1 VRIRAS
7 RPTREQFLAQFRTS
21 ARRAGRAT
29 AWILAIVFC
38 IGILRAPEA
47 NAQTAPVIPADPT
60 VQAPQVGDPSSSG
73 GSLVQ
78 TPSVDAPADPGD
90 ININVDGGES
100 GISRTVAIVLLL
112 TVASVAPSILLLT
125 TCFTRFVIVLSL
137 TRNAIGAQQLPPTQ
151 VLVSLALFLTI
162 FVMRPIFLE
171 INKTAVQPALK
182 HEISTSQALKT
193 GFEPLKAF
201 MLRQT
206 DEKDLSLFVNL
217 SGEAKPENPADV
229 PATTVIPA
237 YVISE
242 LRSAF
247 VIGFVIFIPFLIIDL
262 VASSILMSMGMVML
276 PPVFISLPLK
286 LLLFILVDGWNL
298 VIGSVVRSVHA

>member
-1 VRIRAS
+1 MRLSVSRPSRDQFRASVRRAS
-7 RPTREQFLAQFRTS
+7 RGT
-21 ARRAGRAT
+21 G
-29 AWILAIVFC
+29 WMLAIIFC
-38 IGILRAPEA
+38 IGILKAPDA
-47 NAQTAPVIPADPT
+47 SAQTAPVIPADPT
-60 VQAPQVGDPSSSG
+60 VQAPQVADPSSTG
-73 GSLVQ
+73 GLVQ
-78 TPSVDAPADPGD
+78 TPSVPSPANPSD
-90 ININVDGGES
+90 ININVDGGDS

-112 TVASVAPSILLLT
+112 TIASVAPSILLLT

-182 HEISTSQALKT
+182 HEISTTQAVKT
-193 GFEPLKAF
+193 GFEPLKGF

-206 DEKDLSLFVNL
+206 NEKDLSLFVNL
-217 SGEAKPENPADV
+217 SGEAKPSDASKV

-242 LRSAF
+242 LRHAF

-262 VASSILMSMGMVML
+262 VASSVLMSMGMVML

>member
-1 VRIRAS
+1 VRLTVE
-7 RPTREQFLAQFRTS
+7 RPTRAHLRAS
-21 ARRAGRAT
+21 ARRASRAT
-29 AWILAIVFC
+29 GWALAVVFC
-38 IGILRAPEA
+38 LGILRAPDA
-47 NAQTAPVIPADPT
+47 AAQTAPVIPADPT
-60 VQAPQVGDPSSSG
+60 VQAPQVANPNS
-73 GSLVQ
+73 SLVQ
-78 TPSVDAPADPGD
+78 TPAVSSPASPGD
-90 ININVDGGES
+90 ININVDGGQS

-137 TRNAIGAQQLPPTQ
+137 TRNALGAQQLPPTQ

-193 GFEPLKAF
+193 GFVPLKGF

-206 DEKDLSLFVNL
+206 DDKDLSLFVNL
-217 SGEAKPENPADV
+217 SGEAKPTDASKV

-242 LRSAF
+242 LRHAF

-286 LLLFILVDGWNL
+286 LLLFVLVDGWNL

>member
-1 VRIRAS
+1 VRIRVD
-7 RPTREQFLAQFRTS
+7 RPTREQFRDQFQRS

-29 AWILAIVFC
+29 GWILAITFC
-38 IGILRAPEA
+38 IGILAAPEA
-47 NAQTAPVIPADPT
+47 SAQTPPVIPADPT
-60 VQAPQVGDPSSSG
+60 VEAPQVADPSSQ
-73 GSLVQ
+73 LVQ
-78 TPSVDAPADPGD
+78 TPAVDAPADPSD

-137 TRNAIGAQQLPPTQ
+137 TRNAMGAQQLPPTQ

-182 HEISTSQALKT
+182 HEISTGQALKT
-193 GFEPLKAF
+193 GFEPLKGF

-206 DEKDLSLFVNL
+206 DEKDLSLFVDL
-217 SGEAKPENPADV
+217 SGETKPEDSSKV

-242 LRSAF
+242 LRHAF

-262 VASSILMSMGMVML
+262 VASSVLMSMGMVML

-298 VIGSVVRSVHA
+298 VIGSVVRSVHP